1 MKQDTQ
7 NSMKRVNADVD
18 QMQVLVSTSKGGMK
32 INADVNKM
40 NCLIKEFVIKNLF
53 GILVTVNVNLI
64 NHVILLRIQIM
75 KSANAQKNQ
84 LMNYLNDIKKM
95 LKNRQWIS

>member
-18 QMQVLVSTSKGGMK
+18 QMQVLVTTSKGGMK

-84 LMNYLNDIKKM
+84 LMNYLNDVLKM